1 MVILINSTALAN
13 RLSLIVKSTKQLV
26 RAGYYQPIPIFLPIK
41 SRRTIVEGILTSGNF
56 PVLAEL
62 KFTTPNSRPFKES
75 SLQEAKSILD
85 TYTSSSVCGL
95 SILTEPN
102 FFRGSLAY
110 LNYASVTVASHIPI
124 LMKDFIIDPV
134 QIDCAK
140 RYGASSILLI
150 TRILTDDIQQ
160 ELIEYA
166 HKLHLEVL
174 LEVNTKQELEKA
186 LQSKADILGINNRNL
201 SSMEISLKTT
211 EDLLLEVDKNNKLI
225 LSLSGINT
233 AEDAIRMKRAGADGI
248 LVGSALMSSPDP
260 TLLINQLSK
269 I

>member
-1 MVILINSTALAN
+1 
-13 RLSLIVKSTKQLV
+13 
-26 RAGYYQPIPIFLPIK
+26 
-41 SRRTIVEGILTSGNF
+41 
-56 PVLAEL
+56 
-62 KFTTPNSRPFKES
+62 
-75 SLQEAKSILD
+75 
-85 TYTSSSVCGL
+85 
-95 SILTEPN
+95 
-102 FFRGSLAY
+102 
-110 LNYASVTVASHIPI
+110 
-124 LMKDFIIDPV
+124 MKDFIFDPV

-150 TRILTDDIQQ
+150 TRILTDDTQQ

-174 LEVNTKQELEKA
+174 LEVNTRQEFESA

-201 SSMEISLKTT
+201 STMEISLKTT
-211 EDLLLEVDKNNKLI
+211 EDLLQGIDKNNKFI

-233 AEDAIRMKRAGADGI
+233 VEDAMRIKHAGADGI

-260 TLLINQLSK
+260 RFLINQLAK